1 MRPNQSAV
9 FYFSATFE
17 SMKKMLTLLLLLTCF
32 ACDDGDLQIAA
43 IDFDTATIDFCDSP
57 LTSDTTLFFKLNGQ
71 EALVLELQ
79 SGLLLPEATTEP
91 LSSSIPAQSQVTYR
105 TFTDAVTRT
114 YFCSSI
120 PPGDPDVVLDV
131 SAAAGEVLVT
141 TIRNETDTTLFE
153 HTISIQ
159 DLSLVTD
166 NGERIT
172 DLTTVEFGTISIS
185 NQ

>member
-1 MRPNQSAV
+1 M
-9 FYFSATFE
+9 F
-17 SMKKMLTLLLLLTCF
+17 LLLVGLG
-32 ACDDGDLQIAA
+32 CDDGDLQIAA
-43 IDFDTATIDFCDSP
+43 INFDTAAIDFCDSP
-57 LTSDTTLFFKLNGQ
+57 LTSDTNFFFKLNDQ

-79 SGLLLPEATTEP
+79 SGLLQAEATTEP
-91 LSSSIPAQSQVTYR
+91 LSSAIPGQSQVTYR
-105 TFTDAVTRT
+105 TFTDAITRS
-114 YFCSSI
+114 YFCESI

-131 SAAAGEVLVT
+131 SAAAGEILIT
-141 TIRNETDTTLFE
+141 TIQNETDTTLYE

-172 DLTTVEFGTISIS
+172 DLTSIEFGTISIS